1 MQVHL
6 VDGTYELYRQHF
18 GQATRHSDPPPFAG
32 TIGVLT
38 STIQL
43 LQDGA
48 THIGVATDH
57 VIESFR
63 NDLYDGYKTSEGMEP
78 VLLEQIPIL
87 EDALRAMGITV
98 WAMEKYEADDALAS
112 AAAVACEDRTVHK
125 VLILTPDKDLGQCV
139 QGKRVVQLDRR
150 NNIMIDEAAVIEK
163 FGVGPSSIADYLGLV
178 GDSADGFPG
187 LSGWGA
193 KSTSTVLANY
203 ILIDNIPDDHNQW
216 VADGVTVRG
225 AEKLAITL
233 RDNRSEA
240 ALFKQLATLIT
251 DVPVGDVGDWQWTG
265 PTDRFKSVANQ
276 LGASQL
282 VDRVQKLRT
291 RVVS

>member
-1 MQVHL
+1 MHVHL

-18 GQATRHSDPPPFAG
+18 GQASKHKQPSPFAG

-57 VIESFR
+57 IIESFR
-63 NDLYDGYKTSEGMEP
+63 NDLYSGYKTSEGMEP

-87 EDALRAMGITV
+87 EDALRALGITV
-98 WAMEKYEADDALAS
+98 WAMEEFEADDALAS

-139 QGKRVVQLDRR
+139 QGKRVVQFDRR
-150 NNIMIDEAAVIEK
+150 NNIIIDEDAVKEK

-178 GDSADGFPG
+178 GDTTDGFPG
-187 LSGWGA
+187 IQGWGA
-193 KSTSTVLANY
+193 KSASTVLAKY
-203 ILIDNIPDDHNQW
+203 GTIDNIPENHEQW
-216 VADGVTVRG
+216 VSDGVTVRG
-225 AEKLAITL
+225 AEKLATTL
-233 RDNRSEA
+233 RTNRTEA
-240 ALFKQLATLIT
+240 ELFKKLATLVQDVEVGELT
-251 DVPVGDVGDWQWTG
+251 DWKWNG
-265 PTDRFKSVANQ
+265 PTDRFESVTEK
-276 LGASQL
+276 LGAPQL
-282 VDRVQKLRT
+282 VERLR
-291 RVVS
+291 RLK

>member
-18 GQATRHSDPPPFAG
+18 GQASKHKQPQPFAG

-48 THIGVATDH
+48 THVGVATDH
-57 VIESFR
+57 IIESFR
-63 NDLYDGYKTSEGMEP
+63 NDLYSGYKTSEGMEP

-87 EDALRAMGITV
+87 EDALRAMGVTV
-98 WAMEKYEADDALAS
+98 WAMEEFEADDALAS

-139 QGKRVVQLDRR
+139 QGKRVVQFDRR
-150 NNIMIDEAAVIEK
+150 NNIMIDEDAVKEK

-178 GDSADGFPG
+178 GDTADGFPG
-187 LSGWGA
+187 LQGWGA
-193 KSTSTVLANY
+193 KSASTVLAKY
-203 ILIDNIPDDHNQW
+203 GTIDNIPDNHEQW
-216 VADGVTVRG
+216 ITDGVSVRS
-225 AEKLAITL
+225 AEKLATTL
-233 RDNRSEA
+233 RTNRTDA
-240 ALFKQLATLIT
+240 QLFKTLATLVLDVEVGETT
-251 DVPVGDVGDWQWTG
+251 DWKWNG
-265 PTDRFKSVANQ
+265 PTDRFESVTEK
-276 LGASQL
+276 LGAPQL
-282 VDRVQKLRT
+282 VERLR
-291 RVVS
+291 RLK